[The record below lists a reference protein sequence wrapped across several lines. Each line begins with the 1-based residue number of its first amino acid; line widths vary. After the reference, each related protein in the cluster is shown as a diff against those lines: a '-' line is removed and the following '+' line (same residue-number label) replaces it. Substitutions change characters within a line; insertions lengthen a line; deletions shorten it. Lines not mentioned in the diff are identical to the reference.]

1 MAYTGNTLVIIH
13 GTRHTNQNE
22 RSMHNATTHDKK
34 TPWHRKQSG
43 AACCNDSSVIGRV
56 TANMLARSEAFAAI
70 KEMKRERFVVPQADM
85 RVSRGK
91 GV

>member
-1 MAYTGNTLVIIH
+1 MAYTGNTLVIH
-13 GTRHTNQNE
+13 DTRHTKQNE
-22 RSMHNATTHDKK
+22 RSIHNATTHDNKK

-43 AACCNDSSVIGRV
+43 AACCNDSSAIGRV
-56 TANMLARSEAFAAI
+56 TANMLARSEAI
-70 KEMKRERFVVPQADM
+70 KGMKRERFVVPQADM